1 MFFRKGFSLIL
12 VSILIV
18 QVFVLIFNFVPSVH
32 ATTGDT
38 EDFVDSN
45 SSDVDT
51 HAGHGTSS
59 NFTAQQDANVLFNDT
74 LTEANTSN
82 GTGVLGSSTAS
93 TTGSTTIES
102 QIVGSLFTPS
112 SSGWLSNIMA
122 YIGVTTA
129 IKNGGASLYRHSD
142 LVWIANTS
150 MMSLALGTSWRTFT
164 FAQPYPAVVVGT
176 DYILVAWCATGS
188 GNGLLYYGTG
198 VANQGHID
206 PQTWGA
212 WPNPLVPTTHNA
224 FVYDINASMILPSY
238 EFDYEFSWA
247 TASFSESNEYLCIRT
262 STLDAEALAVNV
274 WTDNAYWTNINSGL
288 VANSWNNISIGG
300 YLLGTQITFRFLG
313 GTEVGDTV
321 QSTWIIECNLIHVW
335 SVESGKSSSSTES
348 DYVNGFT
355 ATTQQWTTHTGASPW
370 LDNNVSNSIKTFT
383 TLQMDANYTFADTA
397 IPYFANITLIQLTVD
412 TKTSTEL
419 VSAQCYL
426 STGGAWSSAYTFG
439 FDGTSSWITE
449 SATVTSLFST
459 LTNINNCV
467 MKINSSRTGASASIT
482 VRYVHLT
489 ITYTVTTATT
499 STFYGSIPFI
509 LSFTKRNSFAWAIQG
524 TIQLAVNGFNINGL
538 MTYIEQNFLNAF
550 GNIPFAFLTEIQRSI
565 SFSRQGVVPLSFNV
579 ASIYTRLASILN
591 FFGELLFQF
600 TMNSQRAMAFT
611 RESGTSLTFSFD
623 KQRTVAWILGSSVPL
638 SFIATSTYARL
649 ASILNFFG
657 NIPFNIATGL
667 QNALSFT
674 RQGVASLNF
683 LTGTQRALTLNREN
697 SIPLAFNMLSKYG
710 QARSLAFLGNIVFQ
724 FAEAFQKAVSITY
737 SSTIPLSFTIST
749 LYSQAVQGFLYFFGY
764 IPISFAS
771 NLERIISFNV
781 QGAVPLTFIMNRA
794 YSRLATLLNLFG
806 TIIFNFAINMAKTFG
821 FNIFSTET
829 LAFTVNSITNIIGAP
844 VSLFIFGLVNF
855 IFNIGNVGYATIP
868 LSGLAEMGL
877 LEALFYVGFVF
888 GLIAL
893 SVVLVMK
900 TKRRREE

>member
-1 MFFRKGFSLIL
+1 VLHKKALSTIL
-12 VSILIV
+12 VCFLLAQILFF
-18 QVFVLIFNFVPSVH
+18 VFPVY
-32 ATTGDT
+32 A
-38 EDFVDSN
+38 VDSEN
-45 SSDVDT
+45 FIDNDSSDVDT
-51 HAGHGTSS
+51 HADHGTSS
-59 NFTAQQDANVLFNDT
+59 NFTAQQDSNVAYNDT
-74 LTEANTSN
+74 LTEANTAAAASN
-82 GTGVLGSSTAS
+82 TTVLNNGFEVGAWNSLFDQTTGTWIRCLSGTPTGYTPHAGTNATYCGSTNDGSIYSDDVDMTTATKIYVTFWWMDDDLDGGTDFEFYVYDGSAYDLIVQLDATGQTYAEDTWYQYSWSSTDNQYFDTTFRLCFSA
-93 TTGSTTIES
+93 TPEPNEAAFIDDVVIIREVTPANNYELDMEFQWTTIDYAQTNEYICIRTGSTFGAEN
-102 QIVGSLFTPS
+102 IVVK
-112 SSGWLSNIMA
+112 
-122 YIGVTTA
+122 YR
-129 IKNGGASLYRHSD
+129 NGGSWTT
-142 LVWIANTS
+142 LVTMTTVNTWYNT
-150 MMSLALGTSWRTFT
+150 SLALTSGT
-164 FAQPYPAVVVGT
+164 
-176 DYILVAWCATGS
+176 L
-188 GNGLLYYGTG
+188 
-198 VANQGHID
+198 
-206 PQTWGA
+206 
-212 WPNPLVPTTHNA
+212 
-224 FVYDINASMILPSY
+224 
-238 EFDYEFSWA
+238 
-247 TASFSESNEYLCIRT
+247 
-262 STLDAEALAVNV
+262 TL
-274 WTDNAYWTNINSGL
+274 
-288 VANSWNNISIGG
+288 
-300 YLLGTQITFRFLG
+300 QFLG
-313 GTEVGDTV
+313 GTETSDTV
-321 QSTWIIECNLIHVW
+321 QSTWQIECSLVHVW
-335 SVESGKSSSSTES
+335 T
-348 DYVNGFT
+348 
-355 ATTQQWTTHTGASPW
+355 
-370 LDNNVSNSIKTFT
+370 VS
-383 TLQMDANYTFADTA
+383 
-397 IPYFANITLIQLTVD
+397 
-412 TKTSTEL
+412 EL
-419 VSAQCYL
+419 
-426 STGGAWSSAYTFG
+426 
-439 FDGTSSWITE
+439 
-449 SATVTSLFST
+449 
-459 LTNINNCV
+459 
-467 MKINSSRTGASASIT
+467 
-482 VRYVHLT
+482 
-489 ITYTVTTATT
+489 
-499 STFYGSIPFI
+499 
-509 LSFTKRNSFAWAIQG
+509 
-524 TIQLAVNGFNINGL
+524 
-538 MTYIEQNFLNAF
+538 NFF
-550 GNIPFAFLTEIQRSI
+550 GNILLTFLTNTHRSI
-565 SFSRQGVVPLSFNV
+565 LFSRQGVVPLSFNV
-579 ASIYTRLASILN
+579 ASIYARLASILN
-591 FFGELLFQF
+591 FFGEILFQF

-623 KQRTVAWILGSSVPL
+623 KQRTVAWVLGSSVPL

-649 ASILNFFG
+649 ANILNFFG